1 MKTTDAL
8 MAALAVAIVSS
19 TVVPAGAQD
28 AINPDGTAAPLRTG
42 AMGVPLPTAQPL
54 LITTTLNVDGY
65 RVREYKGIVRG
76 SMVREPTVG
85 QNLKAGIQTIFGG
98 KVGAYITMCEQ
109 GRQQSYDAMVAKA
122 QALGANGIIGVQ
134 YDSNSFSTDHGAFA
148 TEVVCYG
155 TAVLLEPAR

>member
-1 MKTTDAL
+1 MKNIA
-8 MAALAVAIVSS
+8 MATIFSAIAITFAFAPQALA
-19 TVVPAGAQD
+19 QD
-28 AINPDGTAAPLRTG
+28 QLSADGTPLRTNSG
-42 AMGVPLPTAQPL
+42 MAVPLPTAQPL
-54 LITTTLNVDGY
+54 LITTTVNVDGY

-109 GRQQSYDAMVAKA
+109 GRQQSYDSMVAKA
-122 QALGANGIIGVQ
+122 QALGANAVIGVQ
-134 YDSNSFSTDHGAFA
+134 YDSNSFSTDHSGFA

-155 TAVLLEPAR
+155 TAVVLEPAR